1 MCLFWRNQLFGE
13 EHNYVSGSLRKMN
26 VGMFQNIC
34 ESNNHFC
41 KIIKI
46 RGVFSI
52 RRMENCVFEMLVS

>member
-1 MCLFWRNQLFGE
+1 MCLFWRNQLFGK
-13 EHNYVSGSLRKMN
+13 EHMFSGSLGKMN
-26 VGMFQNIC
+26 VGMFQNIF